1 LKVLWPFANWMRE
14 ALTQNVGLKAIALVF
29 SLGLFGYIHSRENV
43 QQRTI
48 SVSVVTLPPESG
60 ARELMTRIPP
70 DIHVT
75 LRGSGRAITDLAQ
88 QGSPPVELDLRTTYP
103 EEVKFTREMLRL
115 PPQLELIVVDPP
127 RLQLEWEEVIT
138 RQIPLQTSI
147 TGHVADG
154 FIVKGEPVVEPE
166 RIAVRGPR
174 SLVEVMQFAR
184 LASYNVTGLT
194 EGIFP
199 RRIAIDPPPDRVD
212 FLGSPAA
219 TVTVE
224 VKRRESEKLFSD
236 VQVQVIGPNRASVV
250 PERVDVTV
258 IGPPDVVRELRA
270 EQVVPQADLTEDNK
284 WDPDTDEP
292 GSATVFLKVPLNK
305 VRVEVQPPTVT
316 VKWR

>member
-1 LKVLWPFANWMRE
+1 MDFGPFLTWIRE
-14 ALTQNVGLKAIALVF
+14 AITQNLGLKLTALVF
-29 SLGLFGYIHSRENV
+29 SLGFFGYVHGRENI

-48 SVSVVTLPPESG
+48 SVSVVSLPPESG

-75 LRGSGRAITDLAQ
+75 LRGSGRALTDLVQ
-88 QGSPPVELDLRTTYP
+88 EGSPPVELDLRTGYP

-115 PPQLELIVVDPP
+115 PPHLELIVVDPP
-127 RLQLEWEEVIT
+127 HLKLEWEDVIT

-184 LASYNVTGLT
+184 LTAYNVTGLT
-194 EGIFP
+194 EGTFP

-236 VQVQVIGPNRASVV
+236 LTVQVVGPARASVY
-250 PERVDVTV
+250 PETVDVTV

-270 EQVVPQADLTEDNK
+270 EQIVPQADLTEQAS
-284 WDPDTDEP
+284 WDAESDEP
-292 GSATVFLKVPLNK
+292 GSATVSLKVPLNK
-305 VRVEVQPPTVT
+305 VRVEVQPPTAT